1 MGLGSG
7 YTENDSEEEVGP
19 VMEGKVQVSGIIKA
33 LATRLKR
40 RDLV

>member
-19 VMEGKVQVSGIIKA
+19 VMEGKVQVSGIKA